1 MGRFNFDVE
10 DSTPTPP
17 PPEMSSQRMRLDYTP
32 VEPVETEWESKDA
45 LLPRAPSYEPELESA
60 SRPGTDEDDDALID
74 QATREKLE
82 RAKAVTLNAAKL
94 AGKHSR
100 NAAQLSARLARAGT
114 AVATNHVGKALAYRP
129 SAAFKNGALAVL
141 VLSIIAALAYGAWH
155 YWPESTETAPAPV
168 EALKLKPSPP
178 APAVTPQPKAG
189 PEPVADPADVL
200 AGELG
205 TGPSVASPAVVQTP
219 IKQEPKPEAVAPLK
233 AAPGPAQS
241 TKPKQPVQ
249 PKDKSKPKDKAD
261 EKEWAEKA
269 NADLD
274 GFFDQLNQQE
284 PKK

>member
-1 MGRFNFDVE
+1 
-10 DSTPTPP
+10 
-17 PPEMSSQRMRLDYTP
+17 MRLDYTP
-32 VEPVETEWESKDA
+32 DEPVETEWESKDA
-45 LLPRAPSYEPELESA
+45 LLPRAPSYEPEPESA
-60 SRPGTDEDDDALID
+60 SRHGTDEDDDALID

-82 RAKAVTLNAAKL
+82 RAKAVTLDAAKL

-114 AVATNHVGKALAYRP
+114 VVAKNHVGKALAYCPIATVKR
-129 SAAFKNGALAVL
+129 GALAVL
-141 VLSIIAALAYGAWH
+141 VVSIIAALAYGAWH

-168 EALKLKPSPP
+168 EPP
-178 APAVTPQPKAG
+178 NTAPAAPALAVATQPQAEI
-189 PEPVADPADVL
+189 EPVADPADVL

-205 TGPSVASPAVVQTP
+205 AGSSVAPPAVAQEL
-219 IKQEPKPEAVAPLK
+219 IKPAPKPEAVAPSK

-241 TKPKQPVQ
+241 TKPKQAVQ
-249 PKDKSKPKDKAD
+249 PAEKSKHKDKAG
-261 EKEWAEKA
+261 EKEWADKA